1 MQCHRR
7 RQRARCGAL
16 AAYSPGRAADL
27 SWRHGADVRRRPG
40 APAQHGRCRMTPSV
54 DERFA
59 SVIRALT
66 EVVLPHLPADA
77 SLAQEQ
83 VHLSV
88 GHLQILRA
96 PFDETPA
103 FEREEDRKSAVK
115 GKRVSVRV
123 DLGGRR
129 TIKKKK

>member
-77 SLAQEQ
+77 SLARWEEHTSELQSLMRISYAVCCLQKNTIIEQ
-83 VHLSV
+83 TNHQSQ
-88 GHLQILRA
+88 LQIT
-96 PFDETPA
+96 E
-103 FEREEDRKSAVK
+103 
-115 GKRVSVRV
+115 
-123 DLGGRR
+123 
-129 TIKKKK
+129 